1 MEYNF
6 PEVPKH
12 HMSLKTLKMQ
22 KNLRGKRVLLRVDF
36 NVPIAHGKV
45 KSDADSRILAA
56 LPTIDFLRK
65 SGAKTIIVAHL
76 GRPEGREKKFSLAP
90 VANYLAKGLGE
101 NVLFVKENLEQVGK
115 VERALSPLKDGGIAM
130 LENIRFYKGEKMNDA
145 GFARRLASLGDLYVD
160 DAFADAHRDHASI
173 TSIAAFLPSVA
184 GFLMETEV
192 TQLSKL
198 LQRPKRP
205 FVVLLGGAKVADKL
219 PVIERMQ
226 KLASTVLVGGGMAN
240 AFLRAK
246 GFQTGRS
253 TVTAAEVKIAK
264 RFLKKKNVLIPI
276 DVLTAKRLDDRA
288 QPIVRKPKE
297 VRRDEFIIDVGVETI
312 RAWSTILKKAK
323 TIVWNGPVGLF
334 EVKKF
339 SHGSLALGRVIAARS
354 SGEAFGVVGG
364 GETVQCLERTGMA
377 QFVDHVSSGG
387 GAMLEFLAG
396 ETLPGVKVLKK

>member
-1 MEYNF
+1 
-6 PEVPKH
+6 
-12 HMSLKTLKMQ
+12 MSLKTLKMQ

-36 NVPIAHGKV
+36 NVPIARGKV
-45 KSDADSRILAA
+45 KGDADARILAA

-219 PVIERMQ
+219 PVIEHMQ